1 MMASLDPLGVPLATD
16 VLSGDQA
23 DDGLDIPIIDR
34 LQKGLNKRGLLFVG
48 DCKMSALAIRAYLS
62 GQRHLSLSPFP
73 LTGTTAEQMTTW
85 ISEGIAK
92 AKAGE

>member
-1 MMASLDPLGVPLATD
+1 
-16 VLSGDQA
+16 
-23 DDGLDIPIIDR
+23 
-34 LQKGLNKRGLLFVG
+34 
-48 DCKMSALAIRAYLS
+48 MSALAIRAYLS
-62 GQRHLSLSPFP
+62 GQRHLYLSPFP